1 MNNRDMKK
9 LPIFNYHITNQGGE
23 RLDVYIEGTIVDAE
37 SQEMMREWFGDETS
51 VSFKSF
57 RTDILDSGLK
67 NIRITINCFGGQI
80 GETEAICAFITEL
93 ENSGYSIEGKGLGFV
108 CSSATKILSTIKN
121 SKISKN
127 SWYMIH
133 NAAMYFGYMDVDT
146 AERNTSILRKFN
158 DNVRDFYVDLT
169 KLETS
174 QIQSWMSNE
183 TWFTGAEAVQHGFVK
198 ALIEDDY
205 KDDYKPINQSDWQ
218 FKNQNPMNV
227 YNSFVNKPIEN
238 TDDNFNPNIDMKKLV
253 DAILN
258 AFKANN
264 LVVTE
269 ENKAPESLTTENL
282 SNALNEAFKD
292 IDIEPKAPTNEQV
305 ESAMANFFAN
315 GLPENILSQ
324 ITNAVKP
331 TEQTPFNL
339 KEDEGFKAFEKRV
352 EEVENKILN
361 GVGASQ
367 PPKNEDASKYE
378 GVSFS

>member
-23 RLDVYIEGTIVDAE
+23 RLDVYIDGTIVDAE
-37 SQEMMREWFGDETS
+37 TQEILQEWWNDDTS

-57 RTDILDSGLK
+57 RTEILNSGLK
-67 NIRITINCFGGQI
+67 NIRITINSFGGQI
-80 GETEAICAFITEL
+80 GDAMAMHDFIKQL
-93 ENSGYSIEGKGLGFV
+93 ENDGYEIETIGMGMI
-108 CSSATKILSTIKN
+108 CSAATYPLSASKN
-121 SKISKN
+121 SKISRN

-133 NAAMYFGYMDVDT
+133 NVSGYAWGDVNEIEKQ
-146 AERNTSILRKFN
+146 AKSLRSFN
-158 DNVRDFYVDLT
+158 DNIRDFYVNLT
-169 KLETS
+169 GKS
-174 QIQSWMSNE
+174 KDQIEEWMNAE
-183 TWFTGAEAVQHGFVK
+183 TWFTGPQAVENGFVK
-198 ALIEDDY
+198 STTDQETELQ
-205 KDDYKPINQSDWQ
+205 PINKADWQ
-218 FKNQNPMNV
+218 FKNQSPLNV
-227 YNSFVNKPIEN
+227 YNSFVNKPEN

-331 TEQTPFNL
+331 AEQTPFNL